1 MAKTVLIVDDS
12 ASLRMVVNAALTG
25 AGYEVLEADD
35 GPPALELLDGR
46 KINLVVCDINMPL
59 MDGLTVVKTMKER
72 PKYRFTPVIMLTT
85 EWTDEMKMKGKEVG
99 AKGWLVKPFKPEQL
113 LAAVAKMILP

>member
-12 ASLRMVVNAALTG
+12 ASLRMVVNAGLTA

-113 LAAVAKMILP
+113 LAAVAKTILP

>member
-12 ASLRMVVNAALTG
+12 ASLRMVVNTALTG

-113 LAAVAKMILP
+113 LAAVAKTVLP

>member
-1 MAKTVLIVDDS
+1 MAKTVLIVDDI

-113 LAAVAKMILP
+113 LAAVAKTVLP

>member
-12 ASLRMVVNAALTG
+12 ASLRMVVNTALTG

-59 MDGLTVVKTMKER
+59 MDGLAVVKTMKER

>member
-12 ASLRMVVNAALTG
+12 ASLRMVVNTALTG

>member
-46 KINLVVCDINMPL
+46 KINLMVCDINMPL

-113 LAAVAKMILP
+113 LAAVAKTVLP